1 MVKNGFAARLRPG
14 RRDATGSEK
23 RQATAAKAAVFLA
36 SAAATAILPRA
47 LTVEV
52 LLRYRLLALA
62 AALLLIGC
70 QSGSAPTARLAGERA
85 SAALPYAGRAASQDP
100 RYAAIVVA
108 AGSGDVL
115 YAVNA
120 DQPRYP
126 ASLAKMMTLYILF
139 EEIEAGRLRTNS
151 ELSVSPQAARQPAS
165 RLGLRAGSSIEV
177 KDAILAIA
185 VRSANDV
192 AVVVAENISGSE
204 SAFAARMTRTARSL
218 GLRST
223 TFRNASGLPDPAQRT
238 TARDMATLARA
249 LQTRF
254 PGFYRA
260 FSTRTFTYAGRRHES
275 TNDLLGD
282 VPGMDGIKT
291 GYTRASGYSLATSV
305 NRGGRRIVLIV
316 MGEPTHA
323 ARSAHVAAL
332 VEEYIPS
339 RSGLLAWW

>member
-1 MVKNGFAARLRPG
+1 
-14 RRDATGSEK
+14 
-23 RQATAAKAAVFLA
+23 
-36 SAAATAILPRA
+36 
-47 LTVEV
+47 
-52 LLRYRLLALA
+52 LRYRVLALA
-62 AALLLIGC
+62 AALLLVSC
-70 QSGSAPTARLAGERA
+70 QSGPDPTPRLAGERA
-85 SAALPYAGRAASQDP
+85 SAALPYAGRAVSQDP
-100 RYAAIVVA
+100 RYAAIVVE

-120 DQPRYP
+120 DQLRYP

-139 EEIEAGRLRTNS
+139 EEIETGRLRTNS
-151 ELSVSPQAARQPAS
+151 ELSVSPNAARQPAS
-165 RLGLRAGSSIEV
+165 KLGLRAGSSIRVE
-177 KDAILAIA
+177 DAILAIA

-204 SAFAARMTRTARSL
+204 AAFAARMTRTGQSL

-238 TARDMATLARA
+238 TARDMAALARA

-254 PGFYRA
+254 PRFYRA
-260 FSTRTFTYAGRRHES
+260 FSTRNFTYAGRNYES

-282 VPGMDGIKT
+282 IPGMDGIKT

-305 NRGGRRIVLIV
+305 NRGGRRIILIV

-332 VEEYIPS
+332 VGEHFPS